1 MDDLLAITDVGD
13 EENTAAER
21 GVIEAIWASALDW
34 YRAGQQPALQVCVRR
49 DGRVILNRAVGH
61 AWGAGPLDPADAK
74 QIPVSVDTPYC
85 CYSAGKGLAATI
97 VLHLADQGVWQLS
110 DRVTDYLPEYGA
122 HGKGRTTIDHV
133 LTHRAG
139 VPLLTGPKPDPRRM
153 GDSEYA
159 RNMLREL
166 RPIYPPGTLH
176 MYHGL
181 TWGPL
186 VRELVLAATGRSIRD
201 IAADEFL
208 RPFGFRWNNFGV
220 DPIDVSLVAPSQV
233 TGHANSALLD
243 AVFSK
248 AVGGSMSDIIPISN
262 TPAYLTDVVPSSN
275 LVFTAFELSRFAEF
289 LRRGGELDGRRILDP
304 STIPDATRQRRRL
317 RPDVA
322 TGGAPLRW
330 GTGFMLGS
338 KRFWPFGADS
348 EHAFG
353 NTGLTQI
360 ATWADPSR
368 RLAVGIVSSG
378 KPVSGN
384 DPARYATL
392 TSTINRALRN

>member
-13 EENTAAER
+13 EESSAAQR
-21 GVIEAIWASALDW
+21 SAVDAIWSSALDW
-34 YRAGQQPALQVCVRR
+34 YRAGQQPAIQLCVRR
-49 DGRVILNRAVGH
+49 DGRTVLNRAVGH
-61 AWGAGPLDPADAK
+61 AWGAGPTDPADAA
-74 QIPVSVDTPYC
+74 QIPVTVDTPFC
-85 CYSAGKGLAATI
+85 CYSAGKGLAAAV
-97 VLHLADQGVWQLS
+97 VLHLVEQGVWTLQ

-153 GDSEYA
+153 RDSDYA
-159 RNMLREL
+159 RAMLREL
-166 RPIYPPGTLH
+166 RPVYPPGTLH

-186 VRELVLAATGRSIRD
+186 IRELVAAATGRSIRD
-201 IAADEFL
+201 IAATEFL
-208 RPFGFRWNNFGV
+208 DPLRFRWNNFGV
-220 DPIDVSLVAPSQV
+220 TDADVPLVAPSHV
-233 TGHANSALLD
+233 TGHADPGPID
-243 AVFSK
+243 AVFRK
-248 AVGGSMSDIIPISN
+248 AVGGTIAEIIPISN
-262 TPAYLTDVVPSSN
+262 TRAYLTDVVPSSN
-275 LVFTAFELSRFAEF
+275 LVSTAAELSRFAEF
-289 LRRGGELDGRRILDP
+289 LRRGGELDGHRVLSP

-317 RPDVA
+317 RPDIA

-338 KRFWPFGADS
+338 KRFGPFGADG

-360 ATWADPSR
+360 AMWADPSR
-368 RLAVGIVSSG
+368 RLAVGIVASG
-378 KPVSGN
+378 KPVSGS
-384 DPARYATL
+384 DPQRYAAL
-392 TSTINRALRN
+392 TSTINRALPA